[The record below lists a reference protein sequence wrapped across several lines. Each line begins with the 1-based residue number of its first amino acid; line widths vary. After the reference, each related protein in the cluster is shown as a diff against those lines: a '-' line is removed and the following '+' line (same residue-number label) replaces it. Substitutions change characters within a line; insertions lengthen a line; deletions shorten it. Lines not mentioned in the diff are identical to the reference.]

1 VINEDGEWEK
11 DVESTLPQ
19 EEPDF
24 DQIAEWERQ
33 DHEDEAHGGKPCN
46 CPVPTEE
53 EIAAQWAERDRQHR
67 AEAHAGGK
75 CDCPPEE
82 PPF

>member
-1 VINEDGEWEK
+1 MINEDGEWEK

-24 DQIAEWERQ
+24 DQIAQWEQQ
-33 DHEDEAHGGKPCN
+33 DHEDQAHGGNP
-46 CPVPTEE
+46 
-53 EIAAQWAERDRQHR
+53 
-67 AEAHAGGK
+67 
-75 CDCPPEE
+75 CDCPRPDPWPEPPGGYTDE

>member
-1 VINEDGEWEK
+1 MTDVDDWRDYRDDGR
-11 DVESTLPQ
+11 PQ

-24 DQIAEWERQ
+24 DAIAEWERQ
-33 DHEDEAHGGKPCN
+33 EHEDKEHDGKPCD
-46 CPVPTEE
+46 CPVPTPE
-53 EIAAQWAERDRQHR
+53 EIAAQWAEQDRQHR

-82 PPF
+82 APF

>member
-33 DHEDEAHGGKPCN
+33 DHEDKEHDGKPC
-46 CPVPTEE
+46 
-53 EIAAQWAERDRQHR
+53 
-67 AEAHAGGK
+67 
-75 CDCPPEE
+75 DCPREPMNPEPPGGYQDE

>member
-1 VINEDGEWEK
+1 MTDVDDWHDYRDDDWEPDPTDYLEQK
-11 DVESTLPQ
+11 AQ
-19 EEPDF
+19 EE
-24 DQIAEWERQ
+24 
-33 DHEDEAHGGKPCN
+33 HEDEVHGGQPCN
-46 CPVPTEE
+46 CPVPTEA
-53 EIAAQWAERDRQHR
+53 EIKAQWEKRAAEHR